1 MKHNPSV
8 KRYNSFIINH
18 LFHLFFQQKTFKIV
32 KKKLLSIA
40 LSLLLTTLF
49 LNCKRTQISETVK
62 MHPTDPFKSTMVE
75 SQYFDIKANQ
85 DNVIEGLIGTI
96 IIMPKGCFKDE
107 NDNIVESDVKI
118 ELAESLSMSDILL
131 SNLNTTSN
139 GKLLETD
146 GMIYFNAT
154 ANGKQLTINR
164 DNPIHIEMP
173 TNKKKP
179 NMMVYKGVRDE
190 KGNMNWTEPKV
201 INNYLTTVDLNSLD
215 FLPEGFQK
223 EVERNMPYKNYTVA
237 NQNLVDSLYYCF
249 SDFNGRQFLRV
260 RNLNFNEAYYNRNKK
275 VENGKYTSDSY
286 EYNEHGT
293 DSDQVKSDTSKAG
306 DCGID
311 PAIIKVIKSE
321 KYQNTLIAT
330 REFEARLKVIFKTCK
345 NSILEIYIKNLDK
358 NLYELDE
365 MAMKA
370 LDENEQ
376 SQREDF
382 ERFAQQRLTKV
393 KNADKYAELLR
404 GYYQTQLAKVKSEL
418 EQNQEKVRKALE
430 KQNKKADNLIK
441 DYKKLLFKR
450 EKFRMETYGFEWT
463 NTGWINVDNG
473 ILPKTWGEQPLEV
486 TINNGKSFDRVYTY
500 VIYESIKS
508 LYRLN
513 TDDNEQF
520 HVGNNEDKMMLMPKK
535 EKAIVI
541 AIGYNAEIP
550 FLTIQEFETGSEP
563 KITLSLSNSS
573 TEKVREAINNYEK
586 YSTENKISEDL
597 KYMEA
602 FYREQQRQK
611 VQQEE
616 YILMMHLLNFVE
628 PCCAV
633 TYEWMLPSQ

>member
-1 MKHNPSV
+1 M
-8 KRYNSFIINH
+8 Y
-18 LFHLFFQQKTFKIV
+18 
-32 KKKLLSIA
+32 
-40 LSLLLTTLF
+40 
-49 LNCKRTQISETVK
+49 
-62 MHPTDPFKSTMVE
+62 PTDPFKSTMVE

-85 DNVIEGLIGTI
+85 DNVIEGLKGSI

-107 NDNIVESDVKI
+107 NDNLVESDVKI

-139 GKLLETD
+139 GQLLETD

-154 ANGKQLTINR
+154 ANGKQLTINK
-164 DNPIHIEMP
+164 DTPIHIEMP

-286 EYNEHGT
+286 EHKEDGI
-293 DSDQVKSDTSKAG
+293 DSIQVKSDTSKT
-306 DCGID
+306 DICDID

-330 REFEARLKVIFKTCK
+330 REFEARLKVIFKTCD
-345 NSILEIYIKNLDK
+345 NQILEIYIKNLDK

-365 MAMKA
+365 MAVKA
-370 LDENEQ
+370 LDELGQ
-376 SQREDF
+376 YQREDF

-393 KNADKYAELLR
+393 KYADKYAELLR
-404 GYYQTQLAKVKSEL
+404 GYYQSQLTKVKSEL
-418 EQNQEKVRKALE
+418 EQNQAKVRKAFE
-430 KQNKKADNLIK
+430 KQNKESENLIK
-441 DYKKLLFKR
+441 DYKNLLFKR

-473 ILPKTWGEQPLEV
+473 TLPKTWGEQPLQV
-486 TINNGKSFDRVYTY
+486 TVNNGKSFDRVYTY

-508 LYRLN
+508 LYRLD

-520 HVGNNEDKMMLMPKK
+520 YVGNNQDKMMLMPKK
-535 EKAIVI
+535 ERAIVI
-541 AIGYNAEIP
+541 AIGYKSDMPSLA
-550 FLTIQEFETGSEP
+550 IQEFETGSKP
-563 KITLSLSNSS
+563 KITVNLSSS
-573 TEKVREAINNYEK
+573 DSEKVKQAINQYEK

-597 KYMEA
+597 KYMAA
-602 FYREQQRQK
+602 FYKDQQSRK
-611 VQQEE
+611 VSEEE
-616 YILMMHLLNFVE
+616 YILMVRLLNYVE

-633 TYEWMLPSQ
+633 TYEWMLMSQ